1 MFNIT
6 SYLEKF
12 KQMEPPGD
20 SVKIVAQ
27 DVIFGVIGVKI
38 EKKEMC
44 VKDSVL
50 FLSVP
55 SAVKNEVYMS
65 KRGIL
70 ERVNGL
76 LKEKTIKDIR

>member
-1 MFNIT
+1 MFNIS

-12 KQMEPPGD
+12 KRLEPPGD

-27 DVIFGVIGVKI
+27 DVIFEVVGVKI
-38 EKKEMC
+38 EKNEMS

-55 SAVKNEVYMS
+55 SAFKNEVYMS
-65 KRGIL
+65 KRTIL
-70 ERVNGL
+70 EKVNGL
-76 LKEKTIKDIR
+76 LKEKTLKDIR

>member
-1 MFNIT
+1 MFNIS

-12 KQMEPPGD
+12 KRMEPPGD

-27 DVIFGVIGVKI
+27 DVIFEVVGVKI
-38 EKKEMC
+38 EKNEMS
-44 VKDSVL
+44 VKDGVL

-70 ERVNGL
+70 EKVNGL
-76 LKEKTIKDIR
+76 LKEKSLKDIR

>member
-1 MFNIT
+1 MFNIS

-12 KQMEPPGD
+12 KRLEPPGD

-27 DVIFGVIGVKI
+27 DVIFEVVGVKI
-38 EKKEMC
+38 EKKDMS

-55 SAVKNEVYMS
+55 SIIKNEVYMN

-70 ERVNGL
+70 EKVNGL
-76 LKEKTIKDIR
+76 LKEKMIKDIR